1 MLTEFFN
8 TCSQDDEA
16 KTYLYKE
23 FPEYYVWIEQGKCWN
38 KRKSIEVTSQVNGAN
53 LSKME
58 QYYLRLSLNHVKWP
72 TSFQD
77 LLTYNGV

>member
-58 QYYLRLSLNHVKWP
+58 QYYLRLSLNHVK
-72 TSFQD
+72 
-77 LLTYNGV
+77 